1 MIKNII
7 ANFFGRIWG
16 LISVFIFVP
25 IYIRFLGIELYG
37 LVSFFATLQSVL
49 FLLDLGLS
57 ATLRRQ
63 FSSGEESIE
72 NQKSKYKLLRSIEF
86 CYLIIIVLII
96 CVTYFGAG
104 AVVSKW
110 LNIGNIEPDIAIT
123 AIRLMGLS
131 IALQFLSSLYFGGLL
146 GLEKQVIANVY
157 QIGWSTLKNVCVI
170 FILWLI
176 SPDIRLFY
184 VWFTFVDL
192 VYLILLRKR
201 IKGELSVDSSYIWK
215 LHELYNLR
223 SIWQYA
229 SGIFIISI
237 ISALNFQL
245 DKIMISKVL
254 PISELGIYNLAFSL
268 SQLPLILVNAAA
280 ISIFSRFVYYYSIN
294 EINRQQTLFLLAYRI
309 LGIITISI
317 SISMCFYVQDLFL
330 VWTGNPEITSRVW
343 VPAIILIAGSMFLTF
358 QIMPFNLVL
367 SQGVTRINT
376 FFGTLNII
384 ILFPLLYFLVNKY
397 GIIGAASSWLI
408 ILFMFTPFYNCYIY
422 NKYISKD
429 WLKWLLTDTIY
440 PLLFVFILSFIF
452 FSAGNIVTMN
462 SKLRLLYAIFT
473 GIITVTITLLVF
485 IKNLRSQFEFAKKEI
500 INK

>member
-1 MIKNII
+1 
-7 ANFFGRIWG
+7 
-16 LISVFIFVP
+16 
-25 IYIRFLGIELYG
+25 
-37 LVSFFATLQSVL
+37 
-49 FLLDLGLS
+49 
-57 ATLRRQ
+57 
-63 FSSGEESIE
+63 
-72 NQKSKYKLLRSIEF
+72 
-86 CYLIIIVLII
+86 
-96 CVTYFGAG
+96 
-104 AVVSKW
+104 
-110 LNIGNIEPDIAIT
+110 
-123 AIRLMGLS
+123 
-131 IALQFLSSLYFGGLL
+131 
-146 GLEKQVIANVY
+146 
-157 QIGWSTLKNVCVI
+157 
-170 FILWLI
+170 
-176 SPDIRLFY
+176 
-184 VWFTFVDL
+184 
-192 VYLILLRKR
+192 
-201 IKGELSVDSSYIWK
+201 
-215 LHELYNLR
+215 
-223 SIWQYA
+223 
-229 SGIFIISI
+229 
-237 ISALNFQL
+237 
-245 DKIMISKVL
+245 
-254 PISELGIYNLAFSL
+254 
-268 SQLPLILVNAAA
+268 
-280 ISIFSRFVYYYSIN
+280 
-294 EINRQQTLFLLAYRI
+294 
-309 LGIITISI
+309 
-317 SISMCFYVQDLFL
+317 MCFYVQDLFL